1 MVATRITNGDGC
13 ANGIR
18 RRGIGIRSVTTAY
31 RAVKEGDVNT
41 IAETDTIAEIDT
53 KGLRLDGGVEV
64 TDRDVRRLG
73 QSGIARQIDLSST

>member
-1 MVATRITNGDGC
+1 
-13 ANGIR
+13 
-18 RRGIGIRSVTTAY
+18 
-31 RAVKEGDVNT
+31 VKEGDVNT